1 MGDGVRAHMGAT
13 IVKANPLAPLLCVVK
28 ILGGVM
34 SRDHLATVVHVNVQ
48 MTGTWQITGETQN
61 MFVHPNLAPTSS
73 FNVTVVLLSEIRPQ
87 IADVIVRSAKLATIA
102 STNSNVLVR

>member
-1 MGDGVRAHMGAT
+1 MGDRVGAHMGAT

-34 SRDHLATVVHVNVQ
+34 SRDQLATVVHVNVQ
-48 MTGTWQITGETQN
+48 MTGDAQN
-61 MFVHPNLAPTSS
+61 MFVHPNLATRG

-87 IADVIVRSAKLATIA
+87 ILADVLIVRPAELATIA
-102 STNSNVLVR
+102 RTNSYVLVR